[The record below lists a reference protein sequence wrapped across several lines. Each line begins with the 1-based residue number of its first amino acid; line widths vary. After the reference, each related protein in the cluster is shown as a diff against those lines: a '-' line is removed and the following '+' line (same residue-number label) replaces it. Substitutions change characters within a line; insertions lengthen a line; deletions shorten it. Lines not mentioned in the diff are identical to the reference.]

1 MFIFWE
7 CIYRLWYGFRVS
19 KVLEILIMMNAPMQT
34 INQKIA
40 VEYLKFFYP
49 PLRNEISQLSVQDNF
64 AGIIQST
71 INYLKNLLL
80 EAKINIISHHIKLMD
95 WIYRNGNSYVR
106 DIIEN
111 LFVRSLE
118 SFKKHAKIQHWKLL
132 YQYMPLSFQ
141 QIYDEQRQQDKIFFG
156 K

>member
-1 MFIFWE
+1 M
-7 CIYRLWYGFRVS
+7 
-19 KVLEILIMMNAPMQT
+19 KVQMQT

-49 PLRNEISQLSVQDNF
+49 PLRNEITQLSVQDNF
-64 AGIIQST
+64 AGVMQAT
-71 INYLKNLLL
+71 VNYLKNLLQ
-80 EAKINIISHHIKLMD
+80 ESKINIIAHHIKLMD

-106 DIIEN
+106 TMIEN
-111 LFVRSLE
+111 LFVRSFE

-132 YQYMPLSFQ
+132 YQYMPVSFQ
-141 QIYDEQRQQDKIFFG
+141 IIYNEQQKQDQMYFG

>member
-1 MFIFWE
+1 M
-7 CIYRLWYGFRVS
+7 
-19 KVLEILIMMNAPMQT
+19 KVQMQT

-49 PLRNEISQLSVQDNF
+49 PLRNEITQLSVQDNF
-64 AGIIQST
+64 AGVMQAT
-71 INYLKNLLL
+71 VNYLKNLLQ
-80 EAKINIISHHIKLMD
+80 ESKINIIAHHIKLMD

-106 DIIEN
+106 TMIEN
-111 LFVRSLE
+111 LFVRSFE

-132 YQYMPLSFQ
+132 YQYMPVSFQ
-141 QIYDEQRQQDKIFFG
+141 IIYNEQKKQDQMYFG

>member
-7 CIYRLWYGFRVS
+7 CIYRLWYGFRVG

-132 YQYMPLSFQ
+132 YQ
-141 QIYDEQRQQDKIFFG
+141 
-156 K
+156 

>member
-1 MFIFWE
+1 
-7 CIYRLWYGFRVS
+7 
-19 KVLEILIMMNAPMQT
+19 MQT

-49 PLRNEISQLSVQDNF
+49 PLRNEITQLSVQDNF
-64 AGIIQST
+64 AGIMQAT
-71 INYLKNLLL
+71 VNYLKNLLQ
-80 EAKINIISHHIKLMD
+80 ESKINIIAHHIKLMD

-106 DIIEN
+106 TMIEN
-111 LFVRSLE
+111 LFVRSFE

-132 YQYMPLSFQ
+132 YQYMPVSFQ
-141 QIYDEQRQQDKIFFG
+141 IIYNEQQKQDQMYFG